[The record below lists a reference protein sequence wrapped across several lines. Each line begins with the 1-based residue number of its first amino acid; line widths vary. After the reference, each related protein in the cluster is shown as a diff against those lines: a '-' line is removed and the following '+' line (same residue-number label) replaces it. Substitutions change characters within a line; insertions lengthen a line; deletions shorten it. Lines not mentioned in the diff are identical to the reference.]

1 MEPLTRDDPGQIA
14 GYRLRAR
21 LGAGG
26 MGVVYLGSTPGGR
39 AVAVK
44 VMRPGLGDDRGFRE
58 RFRQEIE
65 AARRVQ
71 GLYTAQVIDADP
83 TAVPPWLVTA
93 YVPGPSLQEAVA
105 EHGPM
110 PVGTVYQ
117 IMAGVAEALQAI
129 HSAGVIHR
137 DLKPSNVLLAP
148 DGPRVID
155 FGIAR
160 AAEATALTHTGMR
173 VGSPQFMAPEQV
185 AGQSATPATD
195 VFALGSLAAFAVLGR
210 PPFGNGNGEAV
221 LYRILHQDAD
231 LTGCPMPL
239 RSLIERCLA
248 KDPAQRPASAEI
260 IWFCQ
265 GQLGPG
271 QAPGHA
277 TQGAQSWLP
286 PGVAADAAYRSTLTA
301 GPPGP
306 AGSPGPPD
314 PAVAPGPAGPPGLG
328 TPAGGPVPIPTAV
341 ATSAN
346 MGPPPPAPGPRM
358 PGPQPPSSVIRAV
371 QVMYAGA
378 VSAVLNAIVGSVVG
392 YGVVHNMLEKQPNV
406 NQTGVTEGTA
416 FDVTV
421 TIFFGLAGTAL
432 WLWMAYTNRN
442 GRPWARILSTVLF
455 ALLTLSLPL
464 SFIEVPDIWTRLT
477 GLIQWGLGLAA
488 LVLLWIGPSNAYFA
502 AMRRLAALPPQWG
515 GNGPPQQSAAGAW
528 QEPGP
533 FGQPRQPGKW

>member
-44 VMRPGLGDDRGFRE
+44 VMRPELGDDRGFRE
-58 RFRQEIE
+58 RFRQEID
-65 AARRVQ
+65 AARRVH
-71 GLYTAQVIDADP
+71 GMYTAQVIDADP
-83 TAVPPWLVTA
+83 TAVPPWLATA

-110 PVGTVYQ
+110 PAQTVYQ
-117 IMAGVAEALQAI
+117 IAAGVAEALQAI
-129 HSAGVIHR
+129 HSAGVTHR

-148 DGPRVID
+148 EGPRVID

-160 AAEATALTHTGMR
+160 AAEATALTHSGMR

-185 AGQSATPATD
+185 AGQPATPATD
-195 VFALGSLAAFAVLGR
+195 VFALGSLATYAALGR
-210 PPFGNGNGEAV
+210 APFGNGGGGEAV

-231 LTGCPMPL
+231 LAGCPMPL
-239 RSLIERCLA
+239 RGLIERRLA
-248 KDPAQRPASAEI
+248 KDPAQRPAPAEI

-265 GQLGPG
+265 GQLGLG

-277 TQGAQSWLP
+277 TQNAQSWLP
-286 PGVAADAAYRSTLTA
+286 PSAAADAAYLSTLTA
-301 GPPGP
+301 GPPG
-306 AGSPGPPD
+306 A
-314 PAVAPGPAGPPGLG
+314 AM
-328 TPAGGPVPIPTAV
+328 PAGGPVPVPTAV
-341 ATSAN
+341 ATAAN
-346 MGPPPPAPGPRM
+346 AGPPPPAPGPRI
-358 PGPQPPSSVIRAV
+358 PRLRPPSSVIQAV
-371 QVMYAGA
+371 QLMYAGA
-378 VSAVLNAIVGSVVG
+378 ASAVLNAIVGSLVG

-406 NQTGVTEGTA
+406 NQAAVTEGTA

-432 WLWMAYTNRN
+432 WLWMASVNRN
-442 GRPWARILSTVLF
+442 GRSWARILSTVLF

-477 GLIQWGLGLAA
+477 GLIQWALGLAA
-488 LVLLWIGPSNAYFA
+488 LILLWIGPSNAYFA
-502 AMRRLAALPPQWG
+502 AIRPPASLAGQWR
-515 GNGPPQQSAAGAW
+515 A
-528 QEPGP
+528 
-533 FGQPRQPGKW
+533 PRPEGSGE